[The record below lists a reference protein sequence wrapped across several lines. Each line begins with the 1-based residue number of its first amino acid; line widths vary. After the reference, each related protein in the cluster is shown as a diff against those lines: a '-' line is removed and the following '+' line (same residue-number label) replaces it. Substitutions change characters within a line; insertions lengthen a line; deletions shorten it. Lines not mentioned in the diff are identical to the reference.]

1 MQNDCTGV
9 GRYIGAH
16 SSFCCMHLARLRI
29 LNQQD
34 YIRLNENNTINFMI
48 SKCYILKLDYIDLQL
63 RETDPSSI
71 SRTLGRFS
79 ELESI
84 TSLFLNDRFNR
95 LSIFS
100 LEINIS
106 GTY

>member
-1 MQNDCTGV
+1 M
-9 GRYIGAH
+9 
-16 SSFCCMHLARLRI
+16 
-29 LNQQD
+29 
-34 YIRLNENNTINFMI
+34 
-48 SKCYILKLDYIDLQL
+48 DLQL

-84 TSLFLNDRFNR
+84 TSLFLNDKFNR
-95 LSIFS
+95 LSTFS